1 MTARNLLMVSLLL
14 TACREPKPVDGAPE
28 TTIDTRTADVPAPE
42 IENPA
47 WERPGYDCITFST
60 DETVED
66 PVVLPSGLWFRSGY
80 THMTMNER
88 DWKDAT
94 HAVVAGVD
102 LDVQEA
108 KALVRDLQNLPVGY
122 PLVTHAHEIFLSDM
136 QWSGIIVVAGLFSS
150 KAQACKWY
158 ADSGLENA
166 MVVPLLDYKAAFERR
181 QQLYKDYKRPRVVQV
196 AHGPPVKAYPTG
208 AIEMAEH
215 KFATT
220 GLHDPLVEPPVE
232 PLCSIE
238 GGELFLIEA
247 QRWFDVPFH
256 RWAPVYCGDEPAY
269 VPWIS
274 TTLESVIYRTAEGN
288 ARMFQVG
295 GVECDVPCFC
305 EWDLDENGIRLYE
318 GKLRDACKCPPSCC
332 GGPCS

>member
-1 MTARNLLMVSLLL
+1 MTYRILLMVPLLV
-14 TACREPKPVDGAPE
+14 TACREPKPVGLAPG
-28 TTIDTRTADVPAPE
+28 TAIDTRIADAPAPE
-42 IENPA
+42 IEHPA
-47 WERPGYDCITFST
+47 WERPGYNCTAVSS
-60 DETVED
+60 DEMVED
-66 PVVLPSGLWFRSGY
+66 PMVLPSGLWFRNGY
-80 THMTMNER
+80 THRTMNEKG
-88 DWKDAT
+88 WKDAT
-94 HAVVAGVD
+94 HAVVVGTD

-108 KALVRDLQNLPVGY
+108 KALVHDLPDLPVGY
-122 PLVTHAHEIFLSDM
+122 PLITHAHEIFLSDM
-136 QWSGIIVVAGLFSS
+136 RWGWIIVVAGLFSS
-150 KAQACKWY
+150 RAQACKWY

-166 MVVPLLDYKAAFERR
+166 LVVPLLDFKEAFKRQ

-196 AHGPPVKAYPTG
+196 AHGPPVKAYPTE
-208 AIEMAEH
+208 AIEMAED
-215 KFATT
+215 KFITT

-247 QRWFDVPFH
+247 RRWFHVPFH

-274 TTLESVIYRTAEGN
+274 TTLESVIYRTAEGK

-305 EWDLDENGIRLYE
+305 EWDLDKNGIRSYE
-318 GKLRDACKCPPSCC
+318 GSLLDACDCPPSCC